1 MSEEGSIRYDRLQK
15 ISQRS
20 LQESVKFL
28 TLQRMESCYPG
39 IANAPKGKQA
49 LQKAMDQISNYWT
62 TAATKEFDAVFEER
76 DVKTKMKQLDELIHE
91 AEQRR
96 ERQETEG
103 SEGPIYLDSLT
114 PQKVVDAHLRTARQ
128 ETVEALEKEL
138 ADLRAENEELLK
150 AINNDGEALSNL
162 STAIQ
167 ELFGELGSSVQ
178 STSSLPSRSELATFT
193 SEVTPQQ

>member
-20 LQESVKFL
+20 LNESVKFL

-49 LQKAMDQISNYWT
+49 LQKAMDQISGYWT
-62 TAATKEFDAVFEER
+62 TAATKEFEAVFEER
-76 DVKTKMKQLDELIHE
+76 DVKNKMKQLDDLVNE
-91 AEQRR
+91 AEKRR
-96 ERQETEG
+96 ENQEKEG

-128 ETVEALEKEL
+128 ETVESLEKEL
-138 ADLRAENEELLK
+138 SSLRAENEELLK
-150 AINNDGEALSNL
+150 AINNDRDALSNL
-162 STAIQ
+162 STVIQ
-167 ELFGELGSSVQ
+167 ELLEELDVSVK
-178 STSSLPSRSELATFT
+178 STASLPTRSELAAFT
-193 SEVTPQQ
+193 SEITPE